1 MLSPTSFVGTLAQ
14 LPAIDPQVWLFLA
27 FGVFVIVVMLID
39 LALTRNVHQIT
50 PARALAWTGV
60 CVTLALAFVPALYA
74 MYDAH
79 WLKLGLDADGKEI
92 RSGFTAAA
100 EYLQGWLLEYALS
113 VDNLFVFALIFK
125 FFKVPRENQ
134 HRVLTWGIIA
144 TLILRGLMIL
154 AGTVLISNFEWVLWL
169 AGAFLVY
176 TGFKM
181 LVAGDD
187 DGFNPETSRIVR
199 WTRRIL
205 PFTNTYH
212 AQRFFAIENGRR
224 VATPLFLVLVVLN
237 IVDIVFAVDSIPA
250 IFGVTKDVFIVFT
263 SNVFAVLGLRALY
276 FVLARM
282 MDQFKYLKVSLAVV
296 LAFIGVKMLTEHW
309 VSPYVPRTTMTIIS
323 LGFIVVSIGLG
334 IVFSLRAKPKPLPD
348 GAAGIAEEPLP
359 LGERDAT

>member
-1 MLSPTSFVGTLAQ
+1 M
-14 LPAIDPQVWLFLA
+14 DPQIWLFVA
-27 FGVFVIVVMLID
+27 FGVFVLVVMLVD
-39 LALTRNVHQIT
+39 LALTRNVNQIS
-50 PARALAWTGV
+50 PKRALAWTGV
-60 CVTLALAFVPALYA
+60 CVALALAFVPALYK

-79 WLKLGLDADGKEI
+79 WLKLGLNAAGEPVRD
-92 RSGFTAAA
+92 GFTAAA

-113 VDNLFVFALIFK
+113 VDNLFVFALIFR
-125 FFKVPRENQ
+125 FFKVPKENQ

-144 TLILRGLMIL
+144 TLLLRGIMIL
-154 AGTVLISNFEWVLWL
+154 AGTVLIQRFEWVLWI

-187 DGFNPETSRIVR
+187 DEFDPETSRIVR
-199 WTRRIL
+199 VTKSVL
-205 PFTNTYH
+205 PLTNEYHGQKFFT
-212 AQRFFAIENGRR
+212 IENAKR

-282 MDQFKYLKVSLAVV
+282 MDQFKYLKVSLALV
-296 LAFIGVKMLTEHW
+296 LAFIGIKMLTEHW
-309 VSPYVPRTTMTIIS
+309 VSPYVPRTTMTIVS
-323 LGFIVVSIGLG
+323 LGFIVVSLGLG
-334 IVFSLRAKPKPLPD
+334 ILFSLRAAKNAP
-348 GAAGIAEEPLP
+348 AAEPGIAEEPLP